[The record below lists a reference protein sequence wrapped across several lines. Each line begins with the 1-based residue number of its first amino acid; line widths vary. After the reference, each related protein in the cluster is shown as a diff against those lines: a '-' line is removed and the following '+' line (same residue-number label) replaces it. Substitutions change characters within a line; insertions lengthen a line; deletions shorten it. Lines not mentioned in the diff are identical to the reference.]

1 MYSLIF
7 GGGQPSIARDQT
19 NTSVFSKLQ
28 RATFPVR
35 KPTFFFFRLPP
46 FYYFLI
52 FRFSDFLFSLI
63 FFFTSFNFLQ
73 LGLVLAGSSSSHLI
87 ESSLSLV
94 R

>member
-35 KPTFFFFRLPP
+35 KPTFFFFFRLPP
-46 FYYFLI
+46 VYYFFDFPI
-52 FRFSDFLFSLI
+52 FHFSFLP
-63 FFFTSFNFLQ
+63 FFFFFFFFINILQ
-73 LGLVLAGSSSSHLI
+73 LGLVLAGSSSSH
-87 ESSLSLV
+87 
-94 R
+94 